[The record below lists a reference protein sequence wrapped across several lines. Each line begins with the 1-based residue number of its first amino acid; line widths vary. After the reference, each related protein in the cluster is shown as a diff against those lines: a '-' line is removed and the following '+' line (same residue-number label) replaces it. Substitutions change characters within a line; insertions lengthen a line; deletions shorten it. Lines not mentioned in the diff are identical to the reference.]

1 MCYKPRNTIMMKIA
15 EARGWKPICGTT
27 PSATLHPPPLHIPP
41 LTLADPLSRA
51 AGIEAMIEQGFAQN
65 RAWVLR
71 SAASPWNGERK
82 EFGPEVEAAARAHV
96 RNMADL

>member
-1 MCYKPRNTIMMKIA
+1 
-15 EARGWKPICGTT
+15 
-27 PSATLHPPPLHIPP
+27 
-41 LTLADPLSRA
+41 
-51 AGIEAMIEQGFAQN
+51 MIEQGFAQN

-71 SAASPWNGERK
+71 SASSPWKGERK